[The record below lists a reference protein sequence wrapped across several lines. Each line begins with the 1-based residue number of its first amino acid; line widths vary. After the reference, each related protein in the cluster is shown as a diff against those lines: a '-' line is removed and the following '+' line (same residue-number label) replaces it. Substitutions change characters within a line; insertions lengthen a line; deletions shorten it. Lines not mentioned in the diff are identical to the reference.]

1 MKENKVRYRLKPKGS
16 FIHWRFYLLR
26 LLVFLSMIFLI
37 LRLAYLQIFNS
48 ERLLNEGDM
57 RSIRTQAVPVFRG
70 NILDRNG
77 RPLAISVP
85 VYAIWADPKVFLEHI
100 DSRENEKLNALATVL
115 KTSTNKIY
123 DMITAE
129 PNKRFIYLS
138 RQTEPTIGNY
148 ISKLNLPG
156 IYLRKESKRYY
167 PSGEITSQL
176 IGITNVDG
184 VGTDGVEKSFNHML
198 TGKSGKRVVRRD
210 RRGKIVENI
219 SLVDG
224 EVAHDI
230 RLSIDERLQSLV
242 YHKLNNAVVYNKA
255 KSGSAV
261 LLDINTGEILAM
273 ANYPSYNPNNLLAA
287 DKETMRNRIITDMYE
302 PASTVKPMVV
312 LTALLLGIVK
322 PDSVLNTLPYHIGS
336 HQIRDVGH
344 YPKLSVT
351 GILQKSS
358 NVGVSKMSL
367 AMPASALIDT
377 YRKFGL
383 GKPTQLGL
391 VGESRGFLPD
401 RKRWSD
407 LQRATFSYGYGLM
420 VTPLQLAR
428 VFATFGSFGVYRPLS
443 ITKVDLPVQGERVF
457 PEPIVRTVV
466 HMMESVALP
475 GGGGVRGA
483 IKGYRI
489 AIKTGTLKKVGD
501 GGEYVNKYI
510 SYTAGLAPVSQPR
523 FSLVIIVDE
532 PNAGKYYG
540 GAVSAPVFGEI
551 MSETLRVMNIKP
563 DALLPDG
570 Q

>member
-1 MKENKVRYRLKPKGS
+1 MKNNKIKRSLKSKGN
-16 FIHWRFYLLR
+16 FIYWRFYSLR
-26 LLVFLSMIFLI
+26 VMIFLSLI
-37 LRLAYLQIFNS
+37 LLTIRLGYLQIFNT
-48 ERLLNEGDM
+48 ERLLSEGNM
-57 RSIRTQAVPVFRG
+57 RSIRTQTIPVFRG
-70 NILDRNG
+70 SILDRNG

-100 DSRENEKLNALATVL
+100 NDWRDEKWEALAVVL
-115 KTSTNKIY
+115 KIPKNKIY
-123 DMITAE
+123 GMITAN
-129 PNKRFIYLS
+129 PTNRFVYLT
-138 RQTEPTIGNY
+138 RQTEPAIGNY

-156 IYLRKESKRYY
+156 IYLRQESKRYY
-167 PSGEITSQL
+167 PSGEVTSQL
-176 IGITNVDG
+176 IGITNIDG
-184 VGTDGVEKSFNHML
+184 AGIDGVEKSFNHIL
-198 TGKSGKRVVRRD
+198 TGQAGKRVVRRD
-210 RRGKIVENI
+210 RRGQVIENI

-224 EVAHDI
+224 GVAHDI
-230 RLSIDERLQSLV
+230 TLSIDERLQYLV

-287 DKETMRNRIITDMYE
+287 NKEMMRNRIITDMYE

-312 LTALLLGIVK
+312 LTALLRGVVK
-322 PDSVLNTLPYHIGS
+322 PDSVLNTLPYYIGD
-336 HQIRDVGH
+336 HQIRDVGC
-344 YPKLSVT
+344 YAKLSIT
-351 GILQKSS
+351 GVLQKSS

-367 AMPASALIDT
+367 AMPVLALIDT

-383 GKPTQLGL
+383 GKPTLLGL
-391 VGESRGFLPD
+391 VGESSGFLPT
-401 RKRWSD
+401 RKQWSD

-428 VFATFGSFGVYRPLS
+428 VFATLGSFGIYRPLS
-443 ITKVDLPVQGERVF
+443 ITKVELPVQGQRVF
-457 PEPIVRTVV
+457 PESVVRTVV

-475 GGGGVRGA
+475 GGGGAKGA

-489 AIKTGTLKKVGD
+489 AIKTGTLKKVGKH
-501 GGEYVNKYI
+501 GKYVNKYI

-523 FSLVIIVDE
+523 FSLVIIIDE

-540 GAVSAPVFGEI
+540 GAVSAPIFGEI

-563 DALLPDG
+563 DALSLN
-570 Q
+570 